1 MVETKL
7 LRHPAVAAWSRLQ
20 PERVEPDGIE
30 ILKEKSGSRIYR
42 LLGVGPGARAVI
54 AKQRRLGPSGSLVE
68 RTAYEAVFPRLPV
81 PALQYFGFVQDEDP
95 QLGWLF
101 LEDAGRTQYSAWL
114 DEHRALAGRWLAC
127 LHCYGPDADQT
138 RQLPDYTSARYLD
151 YLQAAHDA
159 ILIGLSNPVLT
170 ANDTDLLRSMVRLLG
185 RLGSRWNDVEDLS
198 GQLPLTLALR
208 NFVPRNSLIRSDE
221 RSLNLLIVD
230 CESLAWAN
238 PVCDLAQ
245 SHQPFY
251 GPDFSASPDIA
262 SYFQVVRDHWPRVDL
277 QTIQQLANYGT
288 VLRCLAT
295 ISWDAPFLAMDWASG
310 PMANMRSYHA
320 ILPHA
325 MQMAGWA
332 V

>member
-1 MVETKL
+1 M
-7 LRHPAVAAWSRLQ
+7 
-20 PERVEPDGIE
+20 
-30 ILKEKSGSRIYR
+30 
-42 LLGVGPGARAVI
+42 I

-221 RSLNLLIVD
+221 RSLRKSGLGEPSLRLGTVSSAVLWPRLF
-230 CESLAWAN
+230 CKPGHRVVLSGGEGSLAT
-238 PVCDLAQ
+238 
-245 SHQPFY
+245 S
-251 GPDFSASPDIA
+251 GSPD
-262 SYFQVVRDHWPRVDL
+262 YP
-277 QTIQQLANYGT
+277 
-288 VLRCLAT
+288 AT
-295 ISWDAPFLAMDWASG
+295 G
-310 PMANMRSYHA
+310 
-320 ILPHA
+320 
-325 MQMAGWA
+325 
-332 V
+332 